1 MTGRIWILANQG
13 EVGGGEV
20 MLHHLATALRELG
33 RDVGVVAPAHP
44 AETAA
49 RLAADGFDV
58 VRMGGPGRLG
68 YMRALRAW
76 DRGRGKD
83 DVVWCNGLLPATALA
98 GRPRRI
104 VHLHQVPEKPLLR
117 VLSALAGPGALAVLV
132 PSRFAEDRIR
142 GARVLHNW
150 VPAPKAPQTGR
161 AREVGEP
168 VTVGFLG
175 RLSEDKGILTLLE
188 AASLLRKTD
197 PGAFVFRVAG
207 ESRFV
212 AEDEAERLATALKA
226 AGEDVQVLGW
236 QDTAEFLTSVDVL
249 AVPSQAAESFGL
261 VAAEAM
267 AARVPVVAS
276 DAGAVPEVVGGDHPF
291 AVPQRDAAALAD
303 CLRTVRG
310 VDLGAV
316 AHAQRRRWE
325 SLFSPQAGRAAVAEL
340 LDDLSL

>member
-13 EVGGGEV
+13 KVGGGEV

-44 AETAA
+44 AETAD

-58 VRMGGPGRLG
+58 VRVGGPGRLG

-76 DRGRGKD
+76 DRGRGDD
-83 DVVWCNGLLPATALA
+83 DVAWCNGLLPATALA

-117 VLSALAGPGALAVLV
+117 VFSALARPGALAVLA
-132 PSRFAEDRIR
+132 PSRFAADRIR

-150 VPAPKAPQTGR
+150 VPAPTAPQAGR
-161 AREVGEP
+161 ARDADEP
-168 VTVGFLG
+168 LTVGFLG

-188 AASLLRKTD
+188 AAALLRKTD

-212 AEDEAERLATALKA
+212 ADDEAERLATALKA

-236 QDTAEFLTSVDVL
+236 QDTAEFLASVDVL
-249 AVPSQAAESFGL
+249 AVPSHVAESFGL

-267 AARVPVVAS
+267 ASGVPVAVS
-276 DAGAVPEVVGGDHPF
+276 EAGALPEVVGPVHPYVFPQGDAP
-291 AVPQRDAAALAD
+291 ALASTLAAARRSDLSTVAD
-303 CLRTVRG
+303 T
-310 VDLGAV
+310 
-316 AHAQRRRWE
+316 QRRRWE
-325 SLFSPQAGRAAVAEL
+325 SLFSPEAGRAAVAEL